1 VLPVNAV
8 VSVVNIFQSSM
19 NENKRSAFAG

>member
-1 VLPVNAV
+1 LPVNAV

>member
-1 VLPVNAV
+1 VPVNAV

-19 NENKRSAFAG
+19 NENNRSAFAG